1 MSFVIPRTLSFLYTG
16 WLFQSFTVHNESTEL
31 ITTVVALEDFVHR
44 HFLLK
49 QQTLALNDNSFRNL
63 KELCRQ
69 F

>member
-1 MSFVIPRTLSFLYTG
+1 MSFVIPRTLSFLYSV
-16 WLFQSFTVHNESTEL
+16 WFFQSFTLHNESTKL
-31 ITTVVALEDFVHR
+31 ITTVVALKDFVHR
-44 HFLLK
+44 QFLLK

>member
-1 MSFVIPRTLSFLYTG
+1 MSFVIPRTSSFLYSV
-16 WLFQSFTVHNESTEL
+16 WLFQRFTLHDKSIKL
-31 ITTVVALEDFVHR
+31 ITTVVALKDFVHR

-49 QQTLALNDNSFRNL
+49 QQTSALNDNSFRNL

>member
-1 MSFVIPRTLSFLYTG
+1 MSFVIPRTLSFLYSL
-16 WLFQSFTVHNESTEL
+16 WLFQSFTLHNESTKL
-31 ITTVVALEDFVHR
+31 ITTVVALKDFVHR

-63 KELCRQ
+63 NELCRQ